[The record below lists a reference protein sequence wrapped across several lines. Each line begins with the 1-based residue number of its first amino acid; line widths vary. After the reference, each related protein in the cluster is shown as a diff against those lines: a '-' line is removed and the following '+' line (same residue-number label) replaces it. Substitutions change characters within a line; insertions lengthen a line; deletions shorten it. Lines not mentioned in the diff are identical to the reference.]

1 VRRLALAL
9 ALLAPVPASAQAPL
23 PGAAQAPLAGTS
35 WELVELRS
43 PEDSI
48 GVVRVDDPARYTL
61 AFNADGSAAL
71 RLDCNRGRGTWRSE
85 TPGRVEFGAVAT
97 TRMMCPPGSLDA
109 RLGRELAFVR
119 VYALEDD
126 TLRLELMA
134 DGGQQLW
141 RRARP

>member
-1 VRRLALAL
+1 MRLAAL
-9 ALLAPVPASAQAPL
+9 VLLLLAPLPAFAQS
-23 PGAAQAPLAGTS
+23 PLAGTS

-48 GVVRVDDPARYTL
+48 GTVRVDGPARYTL
-61 AFNADGSAAL
+61 TFNADGSAAL

-85 TPGRVEFGAVAT
+85 APGRVEFGAVAT

-109 RLGRELAFVR
+109 RLGRELAFLR
-119 VYALEDD
+119 VYAIQGD

-134 DGGQQLW
+134 DGGQQFW
-141 RRARP
+141 RRVQP

>member
-1 VRRLALAL
+1 VLARGALAL
-9 ALLAPVPASAQAPL
+9 ALLAPLPAL
-23 PGAAQAPLAGTS
+23 AQAPLAGTS

-85 TPGRVEFGAVAT
+85 APGRVEFGPVAT
-97 TRMMCPPGSLDA
+97 TRMMCPDGSLDA
-109 RLGRELAFVR
+109 RLGRELSFVR
-119 VYALEDD
+119 VYALDGD
-126 TLRLELMA
+126 TLRLEMMA

-141 RRARP
+141 RRARD

>member
-1 VRRLALAL
+1 MRRAAL
-9 ALLAPVPASAQAPL
+9 ALLLLAPL
-23 PGAAQAPLAGTS
+23 PASAQAPLAGTS

-48 GVVRVDDPARYTL
+48 GTVRVDDPARYTI

-85 TPGRVEFGAVAT
+85 APGRIEFGAVAT

-109 RLGRELAFVR
+109 RLGRELPFVR
-119 VYALEDD
+119 VYAIQDD
-126 TLRLELMA
+126 RLRLELMA
-134 DGGQQLW
+134 DGGQQTW
-141 RRARP
+141 RRAQP

>member
-1 VRRLALAL
+1 MRRAAL
-9 ALLAPVPASAQAPL
+9 ALLLLAPL
-23 PGAAQAPLAGTS
+23 SAFAQAPLAGTS

-48 GVVRVDDPARYTL
+48 GTVRVDDPARYTIT
-61 AFNADGSAAL
+61 FNADGSAAL

-85 TPGRVEFGAVAT
+85 APGRVELGAVAT

-109 RLGRELAFVR
+109 RLGRELPFVR
-119 VYALEDD
+119 VYAIQGD

-134 DGGQQLW
+134 DGGQQFW
-141 RRARP
+141 RRAQP

>member
-1 VRRLALAL
+1 MRRAAL
-9 ALLAPVPASAQAPL
+9 ALLLLAPL
-23 PGAAQAPLAGTS
+23 PAAAQAPLAGTS

-48 GVVRVDDPARYTL
+48 GTVRVDDPARYTIT
-61 AFNADGSAAL
+61 FNTDGSAAL

-85 TPGRVEFGAVAT
+85 APGRIEFGVVAT

-109 RLGRELAFVR
+109 RLGREMPFVR
-119 VYALEDD
+119 VYAIQGD

-134 DGGQQLW
+134 DGGQQFW
-141 RRARP
+141 RRAQP

>member
-1 VRRLALAL
+1 MRRAAL
-9 ALLAPVPASAQAPL
+9 ALLLLAPL
-23 PGAAQAPLAGTS
+23 PASAQAPLAGTS

-48 GVVRVDDPARYTL
+48 GTVRVDDPARYTIT
-61 AFNADGSAAL
+61 FNADGSAAL

-85 TPGRVEFGAVAT
+85 APGRVELGAVAT

-109 RLGRELAFVR
+109 RLGRELPFVR
-119 VYALEDD
+119 VYAIQGG

-134 DGGQQLW
+134 DGGQQFW
-141 RRARP
+141 RRVSE

>member
-1 VRRLALAL
+1 MRRAAL
-9 ALLAPVPASAQAPL
+9 ALLLLAPL
-23 PGAAQAPLAGTS
+23 PAAAQAPLAGTS

-43 PEDSI
+43 PDDSI
-48 GVVRVDDPARYTL
+48 GTVRVDDPARYTI

-85 TPGRVEFGAVAT
+85 APGRLEFGAVAT

-109 RLGRELAFVR
+109 RLGRELPFIR
-119 VYALEDD
+119 VFAIQGD

-134 DGGQQLW
+134 DGGQQFW
-141 RRARP
+141 RRTQP

>member
-1 VRRLALAL
+1 MRRAAL
-9 ALLAPVPASAQAPL
+9 ALLLLAPL
-23 PGAAQAPLAGTS
+23 SAAAQAPLAGTS

-48 GVVRVDDPARYTL
+48 GPVRVDDPARYTIT
-61 AFNADGSAAL
+61 FHADGSAAL

-85 TPGRVEFGAVAT
+85 APGRVEFGPAAV

-109 RLGRELAFVR
+109 RLGRELPFVR
-119 VYALEDD
+119 VYAIQGD

-134 DGGQQLW
+134 DGGQQFW
-141 RRARP
+141 RRAQP